1 MKPPT
6 PENLPPSPD
15 DVPEGLPHD
24 TRQTFDPG
32 RPKVLPLAGADNATE
47 VGPALRPPSS
57 APAAESE
64 FSKMKLAGGLGER
77 FSPQG
82 YVNKGGF
89 GEVWKALQ
97 VSIDRV
103 VAVKKVRSDLRAAA
117 NPTRRAEIDMLFR
130 REAYTAASLEHPNI
144 VPIYDLGNSETGEP
158 ILAMKLVQGDPWDAV
173 IERDFITL
181 EVGAFLARHLP
192 ILIAA
197 SNAVAYAHYKGIIH
211 RDLKPSQVMVG
222 RFGEVLL
229 MDWGLAMRVGDPTDA
244 GDEHFVS
251 SAGIATSATATNPA
265 GTPAFMAPE
274 QTVSSTEELGPW
286 TDVFLLGGT
295 LYFLLTGMP
304 PHHGGSRMETYF
316 RAKNGKVKPPQ
327 DASPDRE
334 VPKELAAIAMDAM
347 AKDPLDRIPSVEAFI
362 ERLNDYLSGESRR
375 RESEEIV
382 AQVEDTLKRASGSYA
397 LYSECVVNLGN
408 ARALWSANPGI
419 WPLEQRVFIE
429 FAEAALANRDLTL
442 ATVQA
447 ERLTLGVE
455 RTALLS
461 RIEQTEKVLRNQKRE
476 RRIALA
482 AVGVMVVLFAV
493 TGFQFAFEQARAR
506 AIADRARAEAVAS
519 REEAERSRERA
530 EGLTDFMLTRLRE
543 QLKPIGRLKLLDDV
557 ASEALEYY
565 NSVGRANL
573 GPEALRKQSIAL
585 FNIGDVS
592 RDTGRS
598 DEALRAYEGALERR
612 VSLAER
618 SPDDVRAAVEVIA
631 TRNAIARLHLQRG
644 DLPRAEKE
652 ANAAL
657 AASQALAEKSPAHTG
672 NARQL
677 ATSYTNLALVQME
690 QGKSEE
696 ATASIRE
703 AIAVS
708 EAAFARE
715 PNERDLQVDCA
726 AGYSNLGLMLQRSG
740 DPQGAINA
748 HRKALE
754 LREAIEAAQPTNTT
768 NQFSMA
774 RTLLALVPLHGMRG
788 EMPPAREASDRALAL
803 LERLV
808 AIDPLNLEWQQGLS
822 ASLNVQAMM
831 HSRDR
836 DAAAAE
842 EALNRALEIREYLVA
857 QDGSNAAWLRD
868 LSVAYNQLAAVAVAR
883 GDQAA
888 ALALLRKDLAIAERL
903 SKLDPTNE
911 VWKHDL
917 AISYQGVGERLAS
930 LGQDVEALTYLRKGL
945 PLFRSIFESDAK
957 SLVAANDLAWAHV
970 VLGELLARLEER
982 ENAKAD
988 WEAAV
993 RVLAPFLPEPE
1004 GAEPGTM
1011 DTYARALL
1019 HLGRVDDARP
1029 WVAALLAAG
1038 WEEEGLLRLARKHG
1052 LAPPAAE

>member
-1 MKPPT
+1 MNPPVPGDA
-6 PENLPPSPD
+6 PESPEG
-15 DVPEGLPHD
+15 VPEGLPED
-24 TRQTFDPG
+24 TGLTFDPG
-32 RPKVLPLAGADNATE
+32 RPKILAVASAASPTE
-47 VGPALRPPSS
+47 VGPDSRPPSS
-57 APAAESE
+57 APVLQTPS
-64 FSKMKLAGGLGER
+64 SQMKFEGDLGER
-77 FSPQG
+77 FAPQG

-97 VSIDRV
+97 VSLDRV
-103 VAVKKVRSDLRAAA
+103 VAVKKVRSDLRASA

-144 VPIYDLGNSETGEP
+144 VPIYDLGDSLNGEP

-173 IERDFITL
+173 IERDFISL
-181 EVGAFLARHLP
+181 EVGAFLAKHLP

-197 SNAVAYAHYKGIIH
+197 SNAVAYSHYKGIIH

-229 MDWGLAMRVGDPTDA
+229 MDWGLAMRVGDPEEPGND
-244 GDEHFVS
+244 HFTS
-251 SAGIATSATATNPA
+251 SASIATSATATNPA

-295 LYFLLTGMP
+295 LYFLLTGLP

-316 RAKNGKVKPPQ
+316 RAKNGKVKHPQ
-327 DASPDRE
+327 EASPDRE
-334 VPKELAAIAMDAM
+334 VPKELAAVALDAM
-347 AKDPLDRIPSVEAFI
+347 AKDPLDRIPNVETFVA
-362 ERLNDYLSGESRR
+362 RLNDYLSGESRR
-375 RESEEIV
+375 RESEDIV
-382 AQVEDTLKRASGSYA
+382 ADVEKTLMGASGNYA
-397 LYSECVVNLGN
+397 LYGECVVNLGN
-408 ARALWSANPGI
+408 ARALWSANPAI
-419 WPLEQRVFIE
+419 RPLEERVFGE

-447 ERLTLGVE
+447 ERLLPGVE

-461 RIEQTEKVLRNQKRE
+461 RIEVTDRTLRNQKRE

-482 AVGVMVVLFAV
+482 AVGVMVALFAV
-493 TGFQFAFEQARAR
+493 TGIQFAFEQARAR
-506 AIADRARAEAVAS
+506 AIADAARAQAVAA
-519 REEAERSRERA
+519 RVEAEASRERA

-543 QLKPIGRLKLLDDV
+543 QLKPIGRLKLLDEV

-598 DEALRAYEGALERR
+598 DEALSAYESALERR
-612 VSLAER
+612 LSLAQAA
-618 SPDDVRAAVEVIA
+618 PNDARAAVDVIA
-631 TRNAIARLHLQRG
+631 TRNAIARLYLQRG
-644 DLPRAEKE
+644 DLPRAEE
-652 ANAAL
+652 ESRVALRASEAL
-657 AASQALAEKSPAHTG
+657 AARVPDNTD

-677 ATSYTNLALVQME
+677 ATCHTNLALIQME
-690 QGKSEE
+690 QGKPDA
-696 ATASIRE
+696 ATTSIRE
-703 AIAVS
+703 AISVS
-708 EAAFARE
+708 EGAFAKK
-715 PNERDLQVDCA
+715 PTERDLQVDCA
-726 AGYSNLGLMLQRSG
+726 AGYSNLGLILQRSG
-740 DPQGAINA
+740 DPQGAIAA
-748 HRKALE
+748 HRQALA
-754 LREAIEAAQPTNTT
+754 LREDIETAQPTNTA

-788 EMPPAREASDRALAL
+788 EMDLAREASDRALAL

-822 ASLNVQAMM
+822 AALNVQAMM
-831 HSRDR
+831 RARGGDP
-836 DAAAAE
+836 AGAE

-868 LSVAYNQLAAVAVAR
+868 LSVAYNQLAAVTASR
-883 GDQAA
+883 GEEAA
-888 ALALLRKDLAIAERL
+888 SLAFLRKDLAIAERL

-911 VWKHDL
+911 VWRHDL
-917 AISYQGVGERLAS
+917 ALSYQSVGERLAS
-930 LGQDVEALTYLRKGL
+930 LQQNEEALVYLRKGL
-945 PLFRSIFESDAK
+945 PVFRQIFEQDTKGLAG
-957 SLVAANDLAWAHV
+957 ANDLAWAHV
-970 VLGELLARLEER
+970 VLGEVLEHLGHADG
-982 ENAKAD
+982 AKSE

-1004 GAEPGTM
+1004 GAEPGTI

-1019 HLGRVDDARP
+1019 HLGRVEDARP
-1029 WVAALLAAG
+1029 WVEALLAAE
-1038 WEEEGLLRLARKHG
+1038 WDEEGILDLARKHG